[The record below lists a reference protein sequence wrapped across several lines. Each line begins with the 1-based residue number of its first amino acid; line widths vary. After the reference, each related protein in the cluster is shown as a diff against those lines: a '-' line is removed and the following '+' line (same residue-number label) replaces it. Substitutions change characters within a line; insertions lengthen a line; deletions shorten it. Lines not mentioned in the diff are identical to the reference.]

1 MANRIG
7 TTQIVLGI
15 IGILLLVEL
24 CRRDGFIDA
33 RYDGDMAVE
42 YLVTLHRGTLL
53 EWRIYEGNFDIAQR
67 GIAMAEILLRGW
79 GKYE

>member
-1 MANRIG
+1 MQSNAPALVRAEHRNKWYQSVWFNALW
-7 TTQIVLGI
+7 T
-15 IGILLLVEL
+15 LLVPTAFFVAMEW
-24 CRRDGFIDA
+24 
-33 RYDGDMAVE
+33 
-42 YLVTLHRGTLL
+42 LHRGTLL

>member
-1 MANRIG
+1 
-7 TTQIVLGI
+7 
-15 IGILLLVEL
+15 
-24 CRRDGFIDA
+24 
-33 RYDGDMAVE
+33 MAVE